1 MAAATAGMAAAFV
14 SDLKAKVGLSPPS
27 ELKEVPTVVTITPKV
42 DESGHMKAVEWH
54 GKEDIRLNPKRPVP
68 LITDPTDI
76 VLKVTS
82 TCICGSDLHLY
93 LGNMPG
99 MMPGDVLGHEF
110 MGIVQEV
117 GPDVEKL
124 KKGDRVVVCFDI
136 ACGKCR
142 FCKQGLYYCC
152 DSTNSSLDM
161 QVLYGSRTAG
171 FFGYSHLTGGYPGGQ
186 CEYVRVPLAD
196 FNTLKIED
204 KSIPDEKLVLL
215 SDILPTA
222 WHANELGEVSE
233 GDTVAIWGAG
243 PVGIL
248 TAHSAIVRGA
258 KDVVLIDEIDYRLEH
273 AKKKLPSVQ
282 TINFKHEKVYDS
294 LRKLYPDGPD
304 VGIDAVGMHDFHSF
318 THKVQVAMKLHTDTP
333 KVVNEIVYNVRKGGR
348 ISIIGAYGG
357 VINGFMFGAFMEKHM
372 TMRGGQTPVQKY
384 WPHLLKMV
392 LDGVLQPEMVITHQ
406 PPLDKAP
413 QMYKIF
419 NEKSDGCIKVV
430 MHPEKKA

>member
-1 MAAATAGMAAAFV
+1 
-14 SDLKAKVGLSPPS
+14 
-27 ELKEVPTVVTITPKV
+27 
-42 DESGHMKAVEWH
+42 
-54 GKEDIRLNPKRPVP
+54 
-68 LITDPTDI
+68 
-76 VLKVTS
+76 
-82 TCICGSDLHLY
+82 
-93 LGNMPG
+93 
-99 MMPGDVLGHEF
+99 

-142 FCKQGLYYCC
+142 FCKQGLYSRC

-171 FFGYSHLTGGYPGGQ
+171 FFGYSHLTGGYPGG
-186 CEYVRVPLAD
+186 R
-196 FNTLKIED
+196 
-204 KSIPDEKLVLL
+204 
-215 SDILPTA
+215 
-222 WHANELGEVSE
+222 
-233 GDTVAIWGAG
+233 
-243 PVGIL
+243 
-248 TAHSAIVRGA
+248 
-258 KDVVLIDEIDYRLEH
+258 
-273 AKKKLPSVQ
+273 
-282 TINFKHEKVYDS
+282 
-294 LRKLYPDGPD
+294 
-304 VGIDAVGMHDFHSF
+304 
-318 THKVQVAMKLHTDTP
+318 TDTP

-357 VINGFMFGAFMEKHM
+357 VINGFMFRAFMEKHM